1 MDINEILSIL
11 PHRYPF
17 LMVDRIIELDPG
29 LRAVG
34 IKNVTINEPYFVG
47 HFPIKPIMPGVLMI
61 EAIAQVGACAL
72 FSHEKYR
79 GYLGVLAG
87 VEKMRFKRQAVPGD
101 TLIIT
106 SELIKIKSNF
116 GWFKGEIHIQNDL
129 VCRGE
134 LMFGMEKSSRKD
146 D

>member
-1 MDINEILSIL
+1 MDINEILTIL

-29 LRAVG
+29 SRAVG

-72 FSHEKYR
+72 FSHERYR
-79 GYLGVLAG
+79 GQLGVLAG

-116 GWFKGEIHIQNDL
+116 GWFKGEVHIHNDL